1 MWRFR
6 SCVSGDRGVSREGSR
21 VVEYPDDGTVQPR
34 RARTR
39 AHARRR
45 LGVFLLALLAV
56 GMGAALGAW
65 VVLRLSGARTNT
77 NGGLPNGGLPAV
89 SSTLVAHVS
98 PSIVEIHV
106 RTATMT
112 VVGSGIVLNTRGD
125 IVTNAHVVA
134 GAVRIVVVLSNGTRL
149 SAHVVGAD
157 ATDDVAVVGVTARGL
172 RPAAFGD
179 SSRLWVGQA
188 VVAFGSPFGL
198 SGSVS
203 TGIVSALHRVVAVP
217 TAVPEVL
224 VDAVQTNAAINP
236 GNSGGALVDAAGRVI
251 AMNTALV
258 SNGAF
263 DTGVGFAL
271 PMQRVLPIAR
281 ALVAHRAIVVPY
293 LGVKG
298 ATGLVP
304 GITSPAGPLNP
315 PGALVEGVAA
325 GSPAARAGVRSGD
338 VIVALN
344 GQRVDGWAQFVV
356 ALRALH
362 PGTRVRLR
370 VLRGT
375 TTRMLDATL
384 QGHPALQGR

>member
-6 SCVSGDRGVSREGSR
+6 YCVSGDRVVSREGSL
-21 VVEYPDDGTVQPR
+21 VVEYPDDGVTHPNCPC
-34 RARTR
+34 TR

-45 LGVFLLALLAV
+45 LAFFFLALLAV
-56 GMGAALGAW
+56 GIGAVAGAW
-65 VVLRLSGARTNT
+65 VVSRLPRARTNIEAA
-77 NGGLPNGGLPAV
+77 PPAV
-89 SSTLVAHVS
+89 SSTLVAHVR
-98 PSIVEIHV
+98 PSIVEIHA

-112 VVGSGIVLNTRGD
+112 VVGSGIVLNSRGD

-149 SAHVVGAD
+149 AAHVVGAD
-157 ATDDVAVVGVTARGL
+157 ATDDVAVVGVSARGL
-172 RPAAFGD
+172 RPATFGN
-179 SSRLWVGQA
+179 SSRLSVGQA

-271 PMQRVLPIAR
+271 PMQRVLPIAQ
-281 ALVAHRAIVVPY
+281 ALVAHRAITVPY
-293 LGVKG
+293 LGVGG

-315 PGALVEGVAA
+315 PGALVEAVAA
-325 GSPAARAGVRSGD
+325 GSPAARAGVRTGE

-344 GQRVDGWAQFVV
+344 GQRVDGWAQFDV

-362 PGTRVRLR
+362 AGTRVRLR

-375 TTRMLDATL
+375 TTRMLEATL
-384 QGHPALQGR
+384 QGHPALQGG